1 MQSQALWR
9 ARLPPSPH
17 WIGCSDTPV
26 LHQLHKYQSEKG
38 DSGSCALGSETSALT
53 KHRPVRE
60 GFLAD
65 PLCMGLSLER
75 CTELEGEAHVQS
87 TVRSL
92 MKEETSAELDS
103 DGANPLSAARGH
115 ITR

>member
-1 MQSQALWR
+1 
-9 ARLPPSPH
+9 
-17 WIGCSDTPV
+17 
-26 LHQLHKYQSEKG
+26 
-38 DSGSCALGSETSALT
+38 
-53 KHRPVRE
+53 
-60 GFLAD
+60 
-65 PLCMGLSLER
+65 MGLSLER

-103 DGANPLSAARGH
+103 DGANPVSAARGH